1 MTIEAPIGKLLI
13 LAALLTATLSACG
26 DRPYSANSPL
36 PVAVSDSQQVMTL
49 DNRSLSEA
57 SGLTRSSKRGD
68 LVWMHNDSGDTA
80 RLFAVGTNG
89 QHLGVLTIN
98 GGESAIDWEDI
109 ASFSQNGKDYLLIA
123 DVGDNNA
130 LRPSITLYI
139 IEEPD
144 TLALDI
150 PFSISVKPAWRINA
164 TYPDGARDCEAVA
177 VDQIREEIILLS
189 KRDRPPRLYSLP
201 LSKSSGL
208 VTASFVGAV
217 SSIPA
222 PTANDLGEPYGKNRN
237 RPTGLDIS
245 PDGSR
250 IGVLTYKDS
259 YLFTKEGNASW
270 LDTLNSHPKII
281 DIPQLKQ
288 AEAGGFSITG
298 NSWIV
303 GSEKLPAVLVK
314 TNLQNPLTLLRD

>member
-1 MTIEAPIGKLLI
+1 MMEAPRGKLLI
-13 LAALLTATLSACG
+13 LATLLTATLSACG
-26 DRPYSANSPL
+26 DRLYSANSPL
-36 PVAVSDSQQVMTL
+36 PVAASESQQIMIL

-57 SGLTRSSKRGD
+57 SGLTRSSKRAD

-80 RLFAVGTNG
+80 RLYAVGTNG
-89 QHLGVLTIN
+89 QHLGVLTIT
-98 GGESAIDWEDI
+98 GGVSAIDWEDI
-109 ASFSQNGKDYLLIA
+109 ASFSKNGKDYLLIG

-130 LRPSITLYI
+130 IRSNITFYV

-144 TLALDI
+144 TLTRAI
-150 PFSISVKPAWRINA
+150 PFSINVKPAWRINA

-189 KRDRPPRLYSLP
+189 KRDTPPRLYSLP

-222 PTANDLGEPYGKNRN
+222 PTANDLDEPYGKNRN

-245 PDGSR
+245 LDGSR

-259 YLFTKEGNASW
+259 YLFTKDGNASW
-270 LDTLNSHPKII
+270 LETLNSRPKII

-288 AEAGGFSITG
+288 AEAGGFSLNG

-303 GSEKLPAVLVK
+303 GSEQLPAVLVK
-314 TNLQNPLTLLRD
+314 TNLQNPLTLIRD